1 MDIKE
6 YWIGSIEDFFTVPSE
21 LRDECLLD
29 FREWL
34 RLVTD
39 KPGLF
44 RTDGFTWRH
53 DGTSDI
59 SLVDIVDRDGVHIAR
74 AQFRETK

>member
-1 MDIKE
+1 MNQEYRIASIK
-6 YWIGSIEDFFTVPSE
+6 DFLDLPPE

-34 RLVTD
+34 RLMTD

-44 RTDGFTWRH
+44 STDEFTWIN
-53 DGTSDI
+53 DGDRKITM
-59 SLVDIVDRDGVHIAR
+59 VDIVGSDGSPVAR
-74 AQFRETK
+74 AQFREPQ

>member
-1 MDIKE
+1 MKEE
-6 YWIGSIEDFFTVPSE
+6 YWIGSIKDFLDVPPE
-21 LRDECLLD
+21 LRDACLYD

-34 RLVTD
+34 RLMTD

-44 RTDGFTWRH
+44 STDGFTWRH

-59 SLVDIVDRDGVHIAR
+59 SLVDIVDADGVHIAR
-74 AQFRETK
+74 AQFREVK